1 MKTINLS
8 RGARGLIQGDAGLG
22 YWGLSPP
29 KAHLITLTS
38 VTSRDLVTLIPWR
51 GSRDM
56 LGLESLDYLDRTS
69 ASGFCFSRGLFFIG
83 QTKTQTKPVKANSV
97 HLLWEE

>member
-1 MKTINLS
+1 
-8 RGARGLIQGDAGLG
+8 
-22 YWGLSPP
+22 
-29 KAHLITLTS
+29 
-38 VTSRDLVTLIPWR
+38 
-51 GSRDM
+51 M